1 MKKGISPLLTS
12 VLLIALVI
20 AVASIYTGWFT
31 NFIREITSTV
41 GSHSEKKVE
50 CSYGGIA
57 LDNLEYNSTS
67 GYLTGNIENTNMI
80 SLGNIDLE
88 IFYDNATKEKKDLN
102 KSLGPGEMDIFN
114 EMINTNYE
122 RVRVITNCSEVYDEV
137 SSGSI
142 STVI

>member
-1 MKKGISPLLTS
+1 
-12 VLLIALVI
+12 
-20 AVASIYTGWFT
+20 
-31 NFIREITSTV
+31 
-41 GSHSEKKVE
+41 
-50 CSYGGIA
+50 
-57 LDNLEYNSTS
+57 LEYNSTS

>member
-20 AVASIYTGWFT
+20 AVAGIYTGWFT
-31 NFIREITSTV
+31 NFIRDITSTI
-41 GSHSEKKVE
+41 GEHSEKKVE

-57 LDNLEYNSTS
+57 LDDLEYNSTS
-67 GYLTGNIENTNMI
+67 GYLSGNIENTNMI
-80 SLGNIDLE
+80 SLGNIDIE
-88 IFYDNATKEKKDLN
+88 VFYDNATKEKKDLN
-102 KSLGPGEMDIFN
+102 KVLDPGEMDVFN
-114 EMINTNYE
+114 EVVYSNYE